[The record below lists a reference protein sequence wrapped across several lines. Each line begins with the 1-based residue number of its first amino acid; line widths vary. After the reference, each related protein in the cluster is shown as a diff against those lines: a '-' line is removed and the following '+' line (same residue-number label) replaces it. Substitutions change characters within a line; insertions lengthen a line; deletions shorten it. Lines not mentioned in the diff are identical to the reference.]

1 MTTLML
7 AFGIYIVG
15 VAIILFLRPNLMFRD
30 NGWKEFGLAS
40 SGNYTVFPFWMF
52 TLVWDV
58 FSYAVAT
65 LGSVFI
71 ANLALRSTPMAPM
84 IQMPQ
89 PKAVAQPVSSLATPG
104 TPAPGY
110 YIVDPQPVGTPRFVY
125 FGSQP
130 PTMAN
135 LGTYTR

>member
-1 MTTLML
+1 ML

-52 TLVWDV
+52 TLVWAV

-71 ANLALRSTPMAPM
+71 ANLALRSTPMAT
-84 IQMPQ
+84 MPQ
-89 PKAVAQPVSSLATPG
+89 TKAVAQPVSSLA